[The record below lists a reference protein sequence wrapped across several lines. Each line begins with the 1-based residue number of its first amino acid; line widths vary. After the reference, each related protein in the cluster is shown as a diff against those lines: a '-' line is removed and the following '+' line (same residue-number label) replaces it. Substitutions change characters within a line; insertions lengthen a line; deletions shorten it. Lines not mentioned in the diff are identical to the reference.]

1 MLLLK
6 LNPLVIIASL
16 LVFLA
21 LVGLSTS
28 LPTDRNDEA
37 PVTKHAQNA
46 LHSVGEGG
54 QAVVNGAART
64 TNGVIGTVVR

>member
-6 LNPLVIIASL
+6 LNPLAIIASL

-28 LPTDRNDEA
+28 LPTERNDA
-37 PVTKHAQNA
+37 PMTKHAENA

-54 QAVVNGAART
+54 QAAVNGAARA